1 MIDEKDFREEQ
12 QMTGYTVHTGSSDKF
27 AVAWDRVFQDGVGS
41 SSEGA
46 TKKAA
51 KKKVV
56 VQAKQADSA
65 QARRRL
71 TKKSAKRG

>member
-1 MIDEKDFREEQ
+1 MFDEKDVREEQ

-46 TKKAA
+46 TKNATR
-51 KKKVV
+51 KKVV
-56 VQAKQADSA
+56 VQTKQADAA
-65 QARRRL
+65 QARRRA
-71 TKKSAKRG
+71 KKSAKRG